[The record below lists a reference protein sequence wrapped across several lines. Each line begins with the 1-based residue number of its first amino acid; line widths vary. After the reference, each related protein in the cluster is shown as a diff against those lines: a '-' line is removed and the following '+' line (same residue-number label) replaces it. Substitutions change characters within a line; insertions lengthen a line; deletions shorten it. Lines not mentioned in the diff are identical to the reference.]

1 MRQILQKY
9 RTFFPMQALTIMKKN
24 DRRKLLIFSF
34 LQFGLALTDF
44 AAVLLL
50 AFSLSLMQ
58 NSDNLQFYQRE
69 LLSLFSE
76 ENKDSSNIANLGV
89 VIAAASLVTMILKT
103 TLTMMLSKRILLF
116 LGNISAETTMV
127 NLRKMLRYPE
137 FVVDQPSSQ
146 RVLFAMTRGVEL
158 LVVQVIGTFILL
170 LSDMFLFLILSSII
184 VIVEPQ
190 FGVPLLITVFLLGIY
205 LNANTN
211 RKAVNLGLS
220 HTLYNIRSAEILTEL
235 LGNFR
240 ATFVR
245 NKESEYLKG
254 IQSNRM
260 KISGVTAEL
269 NYLPYFTKFIL
280 ESGVIVVSAL
290 MGFILF
296 MSSDKQS
303 AVISLI
309 LILASASRIAPAA
322 LRIQQGVLTI
332 KSTEGQARETFNFLS
347 TLPRGDK
354 GRISTPAQV
363 KDSTLPIHPYAI
375 VARNMCFAYP
385 SGKDKIFDHA
395 NFIIPEGSIV
405 SINGKSGVGKSTL
418 ADLILGIR
426 MPTSGEILI
435 GNLAPRDF
443 LNTFECNISFVPQK
457 VNLFKCSI
465 REYLLLGEEIQWA
478 DSDLKWALE
487 TACFYLDN
495 MHLEEVLEYEISEG
509 GENLSGG
516 QNQRLALAKAIL
528 PKPRLIILDEI
539 TNAQDKEN
547 EFEILA
553 NLRSRLSEST
563 IILISHSNQVET
575 IVDWVLEIDKGR
587 VSMRSTAS

>member
-9 RTFFPMQALTIMKKN
+9 RTFFPMQALAIMKKN
-24 DRRKLLIFSF
+24 TRRKLLIFSF
-34 LQFGLALTDF
+34 LQFGLALADF

-50 AFSLSLMQ
+50 AFALSLMQ
-58 NSDNLQFYQRE
+58 NSDNLQFYQKE
-69 LLSLFSE
+69 LLSLLSA

-116 LGNISAETTMV
+116 LGNVSAETTMV
-127 NLRKMLRYPE
+127 NLRKMLRNPE

-170 LSDMFLFLILSSII
+170 LSDVFLFLILSSII
-184 VIVEPQ
+184 VIAEPQ

-220 HTLYNIRSAEILTEL
+220 HTLYNIQSAEILTEL

-245 NKESEYLKG
+245 NKESEFLKG

-280 ESGVIVVSAL
+280 ESGVIVVSVL

-332 KSTEGQARETFNFLS
+332 KSTEGQARETFKFLS
-347 TLPRGDK
+347 TLPREDK
-354 GRISTPAQV
+354 GRKSTSAQV
-363 KDSTLPIHPYAI
+363 KDSILPIHPYAI

-385 SGKDKIFDHA
+385 SGKDNIFDHA

-426 MPTSGEILI
+426 IPTSGEILI

-495 MHLEEVLEYEISEG
+495 MHLEEVLEYKISEG
-509 GENLSGG
+509 GDNLSGG

-528 PKPRLIILDEI
+528 PRPRLIILDEI

-553 NLRSRLSEST
+553 NLRSRLSQST

>member
-1 MRQILQKY
+1 MRHILQKY
-9 RTFFPMQALTIMKKN
+9 RTFFPMQALAIMKKN
-24 DRRKLLIFSF
+24 TRRKLLIFSL

-50 AFSLSLMQ
+50 AFALSLMQ
-58 NSDNLQFYQRE
+58 NSDNLQFYQKE
-69 LLSLFSE
+69 LLSLFSA

-127 NLRKMLRYPE
+127 NLRKMLRHPE
-137 FVVDQPSSQ
+137 YVVDQPSSQ

-170 LSDMFLFLILSSII
+170 LSDVFLFLILSSII
-184 VIVEPQ
+184 VIAEPQ
-190 FGVPLLITVFLLGIY
+190 YGVPLLITVFLLGIY

-220 HTLYNIRSAEILTEL
+220 HTLYNIQSAEILTEL

-254 IQSNRM
+254 IQSNRI

-332 KSTEGQARETFNFLS
+332 KSTEGQARETFKFLS
-347 TLPRGDK
+347 TLPREDK
-354 GRISTPAQV
+354 GRKSTSAQV
-363 KDSTLPIHPYAI
+363 KESILPIHPYTI

-385 SGKDKIFDHA
+385 SGKDSIFDHA

-426 MPTSGEILI
+426 IPTSGEILI

-443 LNTFECNISFVPQK
+443 LNTYECNISFVPQK

-495 MHLEEVLEYEISEG
+495 MHLEEVLEYKISEG
-509 GENLSGG
+509 GDNLSGG

-528 PKPRLIILDEI
+528 PRPRLIILDEI

-547 EFEILA
+547 EFGILA
-553 NLRSRLSEST
+553 NLRSRLSQST